1 MAWSIVTI
9 NGDHAVYYYACMRTE
24 IMRQHVPDK
33 LIYVVCCALGEQ
45 GCTVLDLMGIGNDF
59 APSLKSLNG
68 FKTKFSENIVQVSA
82 GRDVPIKKAFYRS
95 LTLLQSLRRKL
106 RK

>member
-1 MAWSIVTI
+1 
-9 NGDHAVYYYACMRTE
+9 
-24 IMRQHVPDK
+24 
-33 LIYVVCCALGEQ
+33 
-45 GCTVLDLMGIGNDF
+45 MGIGNDF

-68 FKTKFSENIVQVSA
+68 FKTKFSENIVQVAA
-82 GRDVPIKKAFYRS
+82 GRDIPVKKAFYRS

>member
-1 MAWSIVTI
+1 
-9 NGDHAVYYYACMRTE
+9 
-24 IMRQHVPDK
+24 MRQHVPDK

-45 GCTVLDLMGIGNDF
+45 GCTVLDLMGIGNRF
-59 APSLKSLNG
+59 RAFIEESERI
-68 FKTKFSENIVQVSA
+68 KTKFSENIVQVSA